1 MLPWGCLGPATLGR
15 RERGVGWRE
24 RGAAHELRSGQ
35 PAEAARRPS
44 VRAVSRGG
52 GRAAYHKSATARL
65 GLGLGSGLGLG
76 LGLGLG

>member
-1 MLPWGCLGPATLGR
+1 M
-15 RERGVGWRE
+15 GWRE

-52 GRAAYHKSATARL
+52 RRAAYHKSAAARL
-65 GLGLGSGLGLG
+65 GLGLELGLGLGVGLGLG
-76 LGLGLG
+76 LGWG